1 MSLTIDQ
8 FDDFFAAVNK
18 GHRPFAWQ
26 RRLVVDLVDHGG
38 WPERIDAPT
47 ASGKTAVIE
56 AHVFA
61 VALGA
66 DGALPGA
73 RLPRRLAL
81 VVDRRAIVDS
91 QFDRARRLATQLQL
105 ERGGSPIVR
114 AVADAL
120 RSLGPAWTAPLSV
133 YLMRGGVPP
142 SPTWRDDP
150 VGCAVIC
157 ATPDL
162 FGSRMLF
169 RGYGTSR
176 NARPHESGLLAYDTV
191 AVVDE
196 AHLAR
201 QLVRTARRIR
211 DLERMA
217 THPLSVGALQ
227 VVELGATPTDDV
239 HTGSPYRSIGVDT
252 DDLTSSA
259 DADRTLARRLQTAKP
274 IRLIEAPW
282 PAGKSDRKSLAER
295 MANLAVEARASR
307 LEVAANE
314 GPTTIACIVNTVAL
328 AIEVH
333 EGLRRLSGE
342 ADPFVT
348 RLLVGRMRPHDLRL
362 LHAQHPGLFT
372 PAGDPTV
379 DFIVATQTIEVGV
392 DMDFPVMITELAPGA
407 ALAQRAGRVNRL
419 GRSPDPEVIV
429 IVPPG
434 GTTVEADAGPYRA
447 AELAAGL
454 AWLRRRAADPL
465 GLAPWA
471 IRNDP
476 PPPQALRR
484 GLLQRLEAWDAWLLA
499 RTSDELFAEPD
510 VDFWLSDDLEEDVD
524 VSVVVRR
531 ALSADR
537 SSAIALLQATPPRA
551 HEAFPARIGTV
562 RSLIK
567 SRVANSKADDP
578 PWFIVRGSSRLV
590 GSDVIEIDQHT
601 DLRPSD
607 VVIID
612 ATTVWFRDGVVV
624 AEGPL
629 ETATDVLEATS
640 DGDSDVALIVRISPG
655 APALDGCT
663 RLDVAAL
670 MAGLGAT
677 IHEHPRDGRS
687 RRAAMADVIQAFVD
701 ERDLGASRLHAVAD
715 LLGGPVYRT
724 EVAVGPSID
733 DETIDWLVV
742 KQLDGR
748 SLDETLRQEATPTG
762 QSVTLAAHQAAVA
775 KRAASI
781 ARSLGL
787 DSRRVGILEDAG
799 TWHDAGKRDPRFQR
813 KLRHG
818 EETTEES
825 NPEILA
831 KSGRRPTSAIRAAPD
846 RFGLPSGWRHEQLS
860 AADAWSAIDP
870 GDAAARELV
879 VRLVGTSHGH
889 GRSGFTHSSA
899 QLCDADDGARTS
911 AWTLFDDGAWDT
923 IVERTHAHVGVW
935 GCAYMEALLRAAD
948 HQVSGEG
955 S

>member
-8 FDDFFAAVNK
+8 FDDFFAAVNG

-26 RRLVVDLVDHGG
+26 RRLVADLAERRG

-61 VALGA
+61 VAVGA
-66 DGALPGA
+66 DVAPTGQ

-81 VVDRRAIVDS
+81 VVDRRAIVDA
-91 QFDRARRLATQLQL
+91 QYERARQLATALNGD
-105 ERGGSPIVR
+105 GGSPIVR

-120 RSLGPAWTAPLSV
+120 RSLGPARTAPLSV

-142 SPTWRDDP
+142 SPAWRDDP
-150 VGCAVIC
+150 TGCAVIC

-162 FGSRMLF
+162 FGSRVLF

-201 QLVRTARRIR
+201 QLVRTARRIH

-217 THPLSVGALQ
+217 TDPLPARPLQ

-239 HTGSPYRSIGVDT
+239 QTGSSYRTVGVEA
-252 DDLTSSA
+252 DDLTSA
-259 DADRTLARRLQTAKP
+259 VPADRTLALRLQTAKP
-274 IRLIEAPW
+274 IQLIEAPW
-282 PAGKSDRKSLAER
+282 PADKSERKGLAER
-295 MANLAVEARASR
+295 MANLAVEARASQR
-307 LEVAANE
+307 RFAAKE
-314 GPTTIACIVNTVAL
+314 GPSTIACIVNTVVL
-328 AIEVH
+328 AIDVQEA
-333 EGLRRLSGE
+333 LRRLSPDD
-342 ADPFVT
+342 DPFVT

-362 LHAQHPGLFT
+362 LHDRHPGLFM
-372 PAGDPTV
+372 PEGDPAV

-419 GRSPDPEVIV
+419 GRSPNPEVIV
-429 IVPPG
+429 VVPPA

-454 AWLRRRAADPL
+454 DWLQRRAADPL

-476 PPPQALRR
+476 PPPGALRR

-510 VDFWLSDDLEEDVD
+510 VDFWLSDDLEADLD
-524 VSVVVRR
+524 VSVVVRQVVP
-531 ALSADR
+531 ADR
-537 SSAIALLQATPPRA
+537 TSAVALLQATPPRA
-551 HEAFPARIGTV
+551 REAFPVKIGVV
-562 RSLIK
+562 RSLIEN
-567 SRVANSKADDP
+567 AAADAP
-578 PWFIVRGSSRLV
+578 VLVVRGPSHAGRQEV
-590 GSDVIEIDQHT
+590 TDVRQEG
-601 DLRPSD
+601 DLRPGD
-607 VVIID
+607 VVVID
-612 ATTVWFRDGVVV
+612 GETAWFREGVVV
-624 AEGPL
+624 AEGMT
-629 ETATDVLEATS
+629 ETATDVLEETEGDVL
-640 DGDSDVALIVRISPG
+640 DGSLVVRIAPG
-655 APALDGCT
+655 APVFHAIDSGEVATLLA
-663 RLDVAAL
+663 RLAA
-670 MAGLGAT
+670 T
-677 IHEHPRDGRS
+677 VREHPRDSRS
-687 RRAAMADVIQAFVD
+687 RRAAMADVIQAFIDGHDMV
-701 ERDLGASRLHAVAD
+701 ASRLVD
-715 LLGGPVYRT
+715 VVNLLRGPLYRT
-724 EVAVGPSID
+724 DVVVGAASD
-733 DETIDWLVV
+733 GDTIDWIVV
-742 KQLDGR
+742 TQTGR
-748 SLDETLRQEATPTG
+748 SSLDETLVQESTPSG
-762 QSVTLAAHQAAVA
+762 QPVTLVAHQAAVA

-787 DSRRVGILEDAG
+787 DPRRVAILEDAG
-799 TWHDAGKRDPRFQR
+799 AWHDAGKRDPRFQR

-818 EETTEES
+818 DEIAEES
-825 NPEILA
+825 NGEILA
-831 KSGRRPTSAIRAAPD
+831 KSGRRPTSAVRAAPD

-860 AADAWSAIDP
+860 AADAWIAIDS

-889 GRSGFTHSSA
+889 GRSGFAHASARLCDRADGAWSSA
-899 QLCDADDGARTS
+899 Q
-911 AWTLFDDGAWDT
+911 TLYDDGAWDA
-923 IVERTHAHVGVW
+923 IIERTHAEIGIW
-935 GCAYMEALLRAAD
+935 GCAYLEALLRAAD